1 MDITYYVG
9 GWSLSKGYRPPTA
22 KHLKVKLSSYEIC
35 KVQIAV
41 TYNKNLHNLACGMIE
56 GGTLQEVVMSTI
68 FHFSIF
74 DIDRV
79 C

>member
-1 MDITYYVG
+1 MDIKYYVG
-9 GWSLSKGYRPPTA
+9 GWHYFNEKPFAKYLTVELSPF
-22 KHLKVKLSSYEIC
+22 EIC
-35 KVQIAV
+35 KNEIKRV
-41 TYNKNLHNLACGMIE
+41 YKRNLHNLACGTAKK
-56 GGTLQEVVMSTI
+56 GTYQKVVMSTI

>member
-9 GWSLSKGYRPPTA
+9 GWRISQGYRPPTA
-22 KHLKVKLSSYEIC
+22 KHLKVKLSPYEIC
-35 KVQIAV
+35 KKEIKLVFRR
-41 TYNKNLHNLACGMIE
+41 NLHNLACGMIE